1 MFPKKLFLKLAEKL
15 SAGLVIGLGIA
26 IAVSTVVAFQSLSTT
41 PSDSGFQSA
50 GSPLFTRTGGTYDRE
65 TNSLEALGKSVGV
78 TMLSAESAS
87 TYEQEDAVNYCRDLS
102 ATCAYMVDESTCVSG
117 TFTDWRLPTISELNY
132 FVGLSSDTTDLWTNT
147 AAWANSYSWV
157 HQGIDIS
164 DFTFGLRTL
173 LKNAR
178 CVR

>member
-1 MFPKKLFLKLAEKL
+1 MSLKKLFLTVAEKL

-26 IAVSTVVAFQSLSTT
+26 IAITTVVAFQSLTTT

-65 TNSLEALGKSVGV
+65 TNSLEVLGKSVGV

-87 TYEQEDAVNYCRDLS
+87 TYTHANAVNYCRDLS
-102 ATCAYMVDESTCVSG
+102 AACSVMVDESTCVSG
-117 TFTDWRLPTISELNY
+117 TFTDWRLPSFDALALFVLNPADSTPLWTTTNYGSNILYLELNASTPSAQVPSAS
-132 FVGLSSDTTDLWTNT
+132 F
-147 AAWANSYSWV
+147 
-157 HQGIDIS
+157 
-164 DFTFGLRTL
+164 
-173 LKNAR
+173 NAR